1 MKEVTTQMPRKIS
14 QYLEKRNIPPKQT
27 QEAFLQPE
35 EEEKTEQVCSMLT
48 KTLAEEEKYRQKF
61 STLF

>member
-1 MKEVTTQMPRKIS
+1 MKEVTAQMPRKIS

-35 EEEKTEQVCSMLT
+35 EEEKNGASM
-48 KTLAEEEKYRQKF
+48 
-61 STLF
+61 

>member
-1 MKEVTTQMPRKIS
+1 MPRKIS

-35 EEEKTEQVCSMLT
+35 EEEKNGASMQYVDEDTGGGGKIPTKVFHFILT
-48 KTLAEEEKYRQKF
+48 
-61 STLF
+61 SD